1 MRVSLLIK
9 RGPLQPFDGLIT
21 GDDPFR
27 IEPDGAVLFD
37 DDQVIDF
44 GPAWRVIA
52 DHPDAPV
59 MKTQSVMSPGL
70 SDAHIHYPQTRIMG
84 TFGGGLLEWL
94 ENVTFPEEA
103 RFDDPAYA
111 AEIAREFFDT
121 LEAVGTTDVTV
132 FCTSHPVSVDALFS
146 EAEMRSISV
155 TAGLV
160 MMDRNAPSP
169 LLTPAQDAY
178 DQTKA
183 LIERWHGAA
192 DGRLR
197 YAITPRF
204 APTSTPDLL
213 EAAGTLWREH
223 PTCAMQTH
231 LSESVEEVAWV
242 KRLFPAAPDYLA
254 VYEAFGLVGPEAIF
268 AHAIHLTD
276 REVASLAEHKAVVA
290 HCPTANRFLQSG
302 RCDVTRL
309 LKAGVA
315 VRLGSDIGAGTSFDI
330 LEVGA
335 EAEGVPRR
343 TS

>member
-1 MRVSLLIK
+1 MSLLIK
-9 RGPLQPFDGLIT
+9 RGPLQPFDGTIT
-21 GDDPFR
+21 GDDPLH
-27 IEPDGAVLFD
+27 IHDDGALLLD
-37 DDQVIDF
+37 DDQVIDS
-44 GPAWRVIA
+44 GSAWRIIEDNPDVQVIQ
-52 DHPDAPV
+52 
-59 MKTQSVMSPGL
+59 TRSVMSPGL
-70 SDAHIHYPQTRIMG
+70 SDAHIHYPQSRIVG
-84 TFGGGLLEWL
+84 TYGGGLLEWL
-94 ENVTFPEEA
+94 ENVTFPEEE
-103 RFDDPAYA
+103 RFADPAHA
-111 AEIAREFFDT
+111 AEVAVEFFDT

-132 FCTSHPVSVDALFS
+132 FCTSHPASVDALFA
-146 EAEMRSISV
+146 EAEVRSLTV

-160 MMDRNAPSP
+160 MMDRNAPSA

-254 VYEAFGLVGPEAIF
+254 VYEAFDIVGPEAIF

-276 REVASLAEHKAVVA
+276 REVASLAAHKAVVA
-290 HCPTANRFLQSG
+290 HCPTANRFLKSG
-302 RCDVTRL
+302 RCDVARL
-309 LKAGVA
+309 LKAGVT
-315 VRLGSDIGAGTSFDI
+315 VRLGSDIGAGTTFDI
-330 LEVGA
+330 MEVAA

-343 TS
+343 RG